1 MGTADAVPGVSGGTI
16 ALIAGI
22 YERLIRAIESI
33 TPTQIKRILLAL
45 VPLNNGT
52 SIQQAYTIAE
62 ENDIPFIISL
72 VVGIGTALLVVTR
85 IVHIAN
91 QERPVLLFGFF
102 FGLIAASSLILLR
115 AVSIRT
121 KFQAL
126 TGFTG
131 FLLSILVSGSATMIH
146 SEGLLIVFLAG
157 SIASSAMI
165 LPGISGSLLLLIL
178 GQYTRMSTALTEFV
192 NAVLSFATGG
202 SFNRIASTATEVFT
216 FVIGGL
222 LGVVSISR
230 VVRRAL
236 DSNRPATLSFLVAM
250 VVGALRAPV
259 QRVHESLGFSKHVLI
274 SFAIAAATGAVLLL
288 ALEKLAVDI
297 ESV

>member
-33 TPTQIKRILLAL
+33 TPIQIKRILLAL
-45 VPLNNGT
+45 VPLNNGI
-52 SIQQAYTIAE
+52 SIHQAYIIAE

-72 VVGIGTALLVVTR
+72 VTGIGTALLMVTR
-85 IVHIAN
+85 IVHIVN

-115 AVSIRT
+115 VVSIRT
-121 KFQAL
+121 RFQAL
-126 TGFTG
+126 TGLAG
-131 FLLSILVSGSATMIH
+131 FLLSVLVSGRATMIH
-146 SEGLLIVFLAG
+146 SEGPLIVLLAG

-165 LPGISGSLLLLIL
+165 LPGISGSLLLLTL

-192 NAVLSFATGG
+192 NALFSFATGG
-202 SFNRIASTATEVFT
+202 SFSRITGELYEVIT
-216 FVIGGL
+216 FVIGGIIGVL
-222 LGVVSISR
+222 LISR

-259 QRVHESLGFSKHVLI
+259 QRVHESLGFSQHVLI
-274 SFAIAAATGAVLLL
+274 SFAIAAVTGAVLLL
-288 ALEKLAVDI
+288 ALEKFAVDI

>member
-33 TPTQIKRILLAL
+33 TPIQIKRILLAV
-45 VPLNNGT
+45 VPLNNGI
-52 SIQQAYTIAE
+52 SIQQAYIIAE

-72 VVGIGTALLVVTR
+72 VTGIGTALLVVTR

-91 QERPVLLFGFF
+91 RERPVLLFGFF

-121 KFQAL
+121 RFQAL
-126 TGFTG
+126 TGLAG
-131 FLLSILVSGSATMIH
+131 FLLSVLVSGRATMIH
-146 SEGLLIVFLAG
+146 SEGLLIVLLAG

-165 LPGISGSLLLLIL
+165 LPGISGSLLLLTL

-192 NAVLSFATGG
+192 NALLSFATGG
-202 SFNRIASTATEVFT
+202 SFSRITGKLYEAIT
-216 FVIGGL
+216 FVIGGIIGVL
-222 LGVVSISR
+222 LISR

-250 VVGALRAPV
+250 VVGALRALV
-259 QRVHESLGFSKHVLI
+259 QRVHESLGFSQHVLI
-274 SFAIAAATGAVLLL
+274 SFAIAAVTGAVLLL
-288 ALEKLAVDI
+288 ALEKFAVDI